1 MNPDSA
7 SISTKHRLSLSAD
20 HAAYH
25 HLGAA
30 IDINPP
36 NTILLLHGFLG
47 ESDCW
52 LPLMQALPTDF
63 CSISLDLLGF
73 GDSSK
78 PPIRYDI
85 AQEVA
90 FVRQFVTKLGLTHMT
105 IVGHSFGGW
114 VAAAYAIAYPAQV
127 DRLILVAPAGI
138 RDDEFCDRYNHLRPL
153 LWPSPV
159 IDRGLAL
166 LRPFARLINRQSG
179 FDTIRQ
185 FRRELQRQPA
195 AKSFLVDR
203 LRPEDAIDTVEDQIH
218 QITAPTTVVAGAE
231 DDTIPLWH
239 CQTYADRIPLATLVT
254 LPAVQHNIPQTQ
266 THRLASILKS
276 CLNHLDQENLSC
288 DR

>member
-1 MNPDSA
+1 MNLTSA
-7 SISTKHRLSLSAD
+7 PIATKHRLSLSDD

-30 IDINPP
+30 IDANPP
-36 NTILLLHGFLG
+36 NTTILLLHGFLG

-52 LPLMQALPTDF
+52 LPLMQALPADF

-90 FVRQFVTKLGLTHMT
+90 FVRQFVTKLGLTQIT

-127 DRLILVAPAGI
+127 DRLVLVAPAGI
-138 RDDEFCDRYNHLRPL
+138 RDDAFCDRYNHLRPL
-153 LWPSPV
+153 LWPSPI
-159 IDRGLAL
+159 IDLGLAV
-166 LRPFARLINRQSG
+166 LRPFARLFNRQAD

-218 QITAPTTVVAGAE
+218 QIIAPTIVVAGAE

-239 CQTYADRIPLATLVT
+239 CQTYTDRISQATLII
-254 LPAVQHNIPQTQ
+254 LPAVRHDIPQTQ
-266 THRLASILKS
+266 AHQLANILNQSIRKS
-276 CLNHLDQENLSC
+276 TL
-288 DR
+288 R

>member
-1 MNPDSA
+1 
-7 SISTKHRLSLSAD
+7 
-20 HAAYH
+20 
-25 HLGAA
+25 
-30 IDINPP
+30 
-36 NTILLLHGFLG
+36 
-47 ESDCW
+47 
-52 LPLMQALPTDF
+52 MQALPADF

-78 PPIRYDI
+78 PPIRYDV

-90 FVRQFVTKLGLTHMT
+90 FVRQFVTELGLTHMT

-138 RDDEFCDRYNHLRPL
+138 RDDAFCDRYNHLRPL

-159 IDRGLAL
+159 IDLGLNL
-166 LRPFARLINRQSG
+166 LRPFARLFNRQAG

-203 LRPEDAIDTVEDQIH
+203 LRPEDAIDTVENQIH

-239 CQTYADRIPLATLVT
+239 CQTYADRIPKATLLV
-254 LPAVQHNIPQTQ
+254 LPAVRHDIPQTQ
-266 THRLASILKS
+266 AHTLASVLEDLSSGRSIL
-276 CLNHLDQENLSC
+276 
-288 DR
+288 R